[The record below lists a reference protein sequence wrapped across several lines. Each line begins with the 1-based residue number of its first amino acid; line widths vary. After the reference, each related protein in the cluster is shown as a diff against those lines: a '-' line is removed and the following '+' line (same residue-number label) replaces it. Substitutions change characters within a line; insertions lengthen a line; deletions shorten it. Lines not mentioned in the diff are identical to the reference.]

1 MSELSA
7 TNCGCGNSM
16 DNCGCG
22 CGMSSCVWIILLL
35 CCCGGWGR
43 NGDGCGC
50 GKGFSHCR
58 QPLCV
63 LLQNQVRRMALTLLP
78 QHTAWE
84 DAPP

>member
-50 GKGFSHCR
+50 E
-58 QPLCV
+58 
-63 LLQNQVRRMALTLLP
+63 M
-78 QHTAWE
+78 TAACGSSFIHFI
-84 DAPP
+84 DRIPINNNPAAHLIKSFH